1 MKNAL
6 AILMLVALVPSQSVQ
21 AQTAPV
27 ETAPVVETVS
37 TDEAK
42 APTVQDVLLDVCTV
56 RGYGETCAK
65 HLLGMVWNETGNV
78 YNAIGDHGKARGYF
92 QIWTKL
98 RTVTGACAEDR
109 VCSANWT
116 LTYMERWR
124 GCLYRSQ
131 GFRDGPRHRQVMKTP
146 PLTGRRLR
154 LGFGRRGRSGRSPLG
169 EQAPSEGANDRG
181 DEDPPGAAGA
191 GPCRFIGFLRRLLDG
206 RLGRADQ

>member
-98 RTVTGACAEDR
+98 HNITVACAEDL

-116 LTYMERWR
+116 LTYMERNSYKKYPTWAIQCHN
-124 GCLYRSQ
+124 GCGIENGYAAKALRNGKNLWSTPLEVKQ
-131 GFRDGPRHRQVMKTP
+131 EAKIVLPSVARAEAKASVMALAIAK
-146 PLTGRRLR
+146 
-154 LGFGRRGRSGRSPLG
+154 
-169 EQAPSEGANDRG
+169 
-181 DEDPPGAAGA
+181 
-191 GPCRFIGFLRRLLDG
+191 
-206 RLGRADQ
+206 